1 MMAQNATLRP
11 TAQQIRDCVQV
22 ALEGGGVGRKLCCA
36 GRAWDDGED
45 VPGLVM
51 GSAKEEKQRVRSCLM
66 GVAQGRRESAG
77 SQAVW
82 AGEVEAEMDA
92 SSGASAGAGDGSASG
107 SGVDVDVAEAPDVPR
122 ESVHSRSE
130 SFSGSMTGKVK
141 SWKRALGRVRS
152 G

>member
-22 ALEGGGVGRKLCCA
+22 ALEGNGVGRKLCCA

-51 GSAKEEKQRVRSCLM
+51 GSAKDERQRVRSCLM

-77 SQAVW
+77 SQGVW
-82 AGEVEAEMDA
+82 GGEIEAEMDA
-92 SSGASAGAGDGSASG
+92 GPGAESR
-107 SGVDVDVAEAPDVPR
+107 GVEEVDFAEAPDVPR
-122 ESVHSRSE
+122 ERMHSRSE
-130 SFSGSMTGKVK
+130 SFSGSMSGKVRG
-141 SWKRALGRVRS
+141 WRRALGRVRS

>member
-45 VPGLVM
+45 VPGRVM

-92 SSGASAGAGDGSASG
+92 SSGAGDGSASG
-107 SGVDVDVAEAPDVPR
+107 SGTGSGVDVAEAPDVRR
-122 ESVHSRSE
+122 ERVHSRSE